1 MSYKLN
7 KTDGSLLVDLVDGQL
22 DTTSSDLTL
31 IGRNYSGFGEVLNEN
46 FIQLLENF
54 SNATAPINPLRG
66 QLWFDTTENRLKVYN
81 GSAFVASGGTTVS
94 NTQPNMVADILIIT
108 KQVKFNLMAQI
119 CISWSHLPNA
129 QGTSGFSCKF
139 IRYTK
144 RYTTR
149 YQNVCCRQF
158 SRSSFKCSI
167 HSSSNR

>member
-94 NTQPNMVADILIIT
+94 NTQPNMVAGDMWINNETSQLYFFDGT
-108 KQVKFNLMAQI
+108 NLRLVGPVY
-119 CISWSHLPNA
+119 SNA
-129 QGTSGFSCKF
+129 QGTSGFEVVSLLD
-139 IRYTK
+139 T
-144 RYTTR
+144 
-149 YQNVCCRQF
+149 QNVTQHVIKMF
-158 SRSSFKCSI
+158 VAGSLV
-167 HSSSNR
+167 

>member
-54 SNATAPINPLRG
+54 ANSAAPTNPVRG

-81 GSAFVASGGTTVS
+81 GTSFTASGGVTVQA
-94 NTQPNMVADILIIT
+94 NQPNMVAGDLWIDNLNDQII
-108 KQVKFNLMAQI
+108 ND
-119 CISWSHLPNA
+119 
-129 QGTSGFSCKF
+129 
-139 IRYTK
+139 R
-144 RYTTR
+144 
-149 YQNVCCRQF
+149 
-158 SRSSFKCSI
+158 
-167 HSSSNR
+167 

>member
-81 GSAFVASGGTTVS
+81 GSAFVTSGGTTVS
-94 NTQPNMVADILIIT
+94 NTQPNMVAGDMWINNETSQLYFFDGT
-108 KQVKFNLMAQI
+108 NLKLVG
-119 CISWSHLPNA
+119 HKVRP
-129 QGTSGFSCKF
+129 
-139 IRYTK
+139 
-144 RYTTR
+144 
-149 YQNVCCRQF
+149 V
-158 SRSSFKCSI
+158 
-167 HSSSNR
+167 